1 LSTLRLI
8 VDPSNDLIT
17 VGLDTGDASRLN
29 QALPKIE
36 QVDTLIE
43 AAMVQR
49 DPLVAHWR
57 T

>member
-1 LSTLRLI
+1 LSTLRLVI
-8 VDPSNDLIT
+8 DPSNDLIT
-17 VGLDTGDASRLN
+17 VGVDTVDSSRPN
-29 QALPKIE
+29 QALLKIE
-36 QVDTLIE
+36 QVNTSID

>member
-1 LSTLRLI
+1 LSTLRPI
-8 VDPSNDLIT
+8 VAPSNDLIT
-17 VGLDTGDASRLN
+17 VGVDTVGASRLN

-36 QVDTLIE
+36 QVNTLIG
-43 AAMVQR
+43 AALGQR

>member
-8 VDPSNDLIT
+8 VAPSNDLIT
-17 VGLDTGDASRLN
+17 VGVDTVDASRLN

-36 QVDTLIE
+36 QVNTLIG
-43 AAMVQR
+43 AAMGQR

>member
-1 LSTLRLI
+1 LSTLRPI
-8 VDPSNDLIT
+8 VEDSDDLIRVRVDT
-17 VGLDTGDASRLN
+17 VDASRLN

-36 QVDTLIE
+36 QVNTLIG
-43 AAMVQR
+43 AAMGQR

>member
-1 LSTLRLI
+1 LSTLRPI

-17 VGLDTGDASRLN
+17 VGADTVDASRLN

-36 QVDTLIE
+36 QVNTLIG
-43 AAMVQR
+43 AAIGQR